1 MSRSKAAA
9 PVALC
14 VLITLVAGCGRPAP
28 HGVAVASSAPAAA
41 DVAVALRSA
50 EIAIQSRGLIQ
61 VTPALTWAPAVVA
74 ADAPIG
80 ERLHPSWSP
89 DGTRLAFAGDDA
101 DGTRDIWVADRVIG
115 RAVRLV
121 SCDAPCVWVDD
132 PTWSPDGTRVAF
144 VQGETDAAGIGVG
157 TIRSVTTAGDDEVVH
172 FTAAPTEYPFAI
184 DWSPRGDAFAA
195 ELVRFA
201 SLDVAEEEVTG
212 SAVAIVGLDGQAE
225 PVTDYR
231 DGLGYPSWSPDAES
245 VLVSD
250 DDLWSM
256 DLRTRERSW
265 LAGVRD
271 GGGRA
276 LQGTYT
282 PDGGTV
288 VFVQENP
295 QTGAPIVS
303 AVPAGGGAVLG
314 LGEGTHPQVRP

>member
-1 MSRSKAAA
+1 MSRSRIAVSITLSGFAILFAGCAPSVPQGAAA
-9 PVALC
+9 
-14 VLITLVAGCGRPAP
+14 
-28 HGVAVASSAPAAA
+28 ASSGSPAA
-41 DVAVALRSA
+41 DVADALRFA
-50 EIAIQSRGLIQ
+50 ELAVQSGGEIQ
-61 VTPALTWAPAVVA
+61 VTSALTWAPAVVA

-89 DGTRLAFAGDDA
+89 DGTRLAFAGEDA
-101 DGTRDIWVADRVIG
+101 DGTRDIWIADTVSG
-115 RAVRLV
+115 RSVLLV

-132 PTWSPDGTRVAF
+132 PTWSPDGQRVAF

-157 TIRSVTTAGDDEVVH
+157 TIRSVTTAGDDQVVH
-172 FTAAPTEYPFAI
+172 FTAPPTEYPFAI

-212 SAVAIVGLDGQAE
+212 GAVAIVGLDGKAE

-231 DGLGYPSWSPDAES
+231 DGLGYPSWSPDAGS
-245 VLVSD
+245 LLMSD

-271 GGGRA
+271 GRGRA
-276 LQGTYT
+276 LQGTFT
-282 PDGGTV
+282 PDGRAV
-288 VFVQENP
+288 VFVQEDP
-295 QTGAPIVS
+295 QTGTPIVS
-303 AVPAGGGAVLG
+303 AVPAGGGTVRE